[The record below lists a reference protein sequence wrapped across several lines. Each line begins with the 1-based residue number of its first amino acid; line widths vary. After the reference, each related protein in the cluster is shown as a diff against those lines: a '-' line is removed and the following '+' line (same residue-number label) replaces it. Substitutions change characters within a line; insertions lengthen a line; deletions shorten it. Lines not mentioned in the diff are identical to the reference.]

1 MRCNIGS
8 LKSSYEIRRLLGILQ
23 IIGSMIFPYA
33 HWNVKTIK
41 NGLDSTSS
49 NYSANCLWG
58 KILFALFSDP
68 SQEVEIFSRFYS
80 KQAYKHI
87 ILLWILYKIV
97 RKLHSYL
104 LNCFERPYFSFY
116 VLLQY
121 IKRRRYIP
129 KINEFRW
136 KKSCITIDV
145 SVADIWYDL
154 IAIPMSLLWFN
165 AVRKTKPLNRCAI
178 CI

>member
-1 MRCNIGS
+1 MLAYFIALHFETRFALCKINSLTISSNIYISGIFQQYINVRCNIGS
-8 LKSSYEIRRLLGILQ
+8 SKSSYEIQELLGILQ

-41 NGLDSTSS
+41 NGLDSRSS

-87 ILLWILYKIV
+87 ILLWILYKI
-97 RKLHSYL
+97 L
-104 LNCFERPYFSFY
+104 LIRIYS
-116 VLLQY
+116 
-121 IKRRRYIP
+121 
-129 KINEFRW
+129 
-136 KKSCITIDV
+136 ID
-145 SVADIWYDL
+145 L
-154 IAIPMSLLWFN
+154 
-165 AVRKTKPLNRCAI
+165 
-178 CI
+178 

>member
-41 NGLDSTSS
+41 YGLDSRSS
-49 NYSANCLWG
+49 NYSATVSEG
-58 KILFALFSDP
+58 KYFLPCSVIRPKRLKCFQGFIVSKHINI
-68 SQEVEIFSRFYS
+68 SSYYGYYINYFYS
-80 KQAYKHI
+80 
-87 ILLWILYKIV
+87 
-97 RKLHSYL
+97 HSYL

-145 SVADIWYDL
+145 SVADI
-154 IAIPMSLLWFN
+154 
-165 AVRKTKPLNRCAI
+165 
-178 CI
+178 